1 MTEHCASPAHK
12 EASSAEGVAH
22 DAPAAPEHPS
32 AQNPD
37 PGRIYISEV
46 QRHQA
51 RYRKLIQFTSSS
63 TKAAGAMLLAA
74 IAALVVAN
82 SPVADAFSHF
92 WHTDVGFVFGQ
103 TQATMPLSHVI
114 NDVLMAVFFLLVGLR
129 VRPPTFSR
137 N

>member
-46 QRHQA
+46 QRH
-51 RYRKLIQFTSSS
+51 LISFPNI
-63 TKAAGAMLLAA
+63 
-74 IAALVVAN
+74 IAV
-82 SPVADAFSHF
+82 PD
-92 WHTDVGFVFGQ
+92 
-103 TQATMPLSHVI
+103 
-114 NDVLMAVFFLLVGLR
+114 
-129 VRPPTFSR
+129 
-137 N
+137 